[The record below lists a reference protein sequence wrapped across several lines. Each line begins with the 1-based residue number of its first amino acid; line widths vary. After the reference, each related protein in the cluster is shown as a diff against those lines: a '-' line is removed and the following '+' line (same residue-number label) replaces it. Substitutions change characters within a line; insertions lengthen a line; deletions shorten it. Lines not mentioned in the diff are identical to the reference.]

1 MTMQRLDCELRS
13 AELDGN
19 TLKGVA
25 HVTGQRAKVGG
36 QYEEFSATAFD
47 EVLNRSDTDVRA
59 FYNHNTD
66 MLLGRQSN
74 GTLKLSM
81 EEGGLAFSIDL
92 PNTSY
97 GNDIRELV
105 KRGDLNQASF
115 GFLPGKF
122 DLGRAPDGLQVRRHT
137 SVRELIDV
145 SPVPLPAFSG
155 TSVEL
160 RSRQDAESVGSQLVR
175 ARARVAF
182 NREK

>member
-1 MTMQRLDCELRS
+1 MDRLNVELRS
-13 AELDGN
+13 ASLDGN

-25 HVTGQRAKVGG
+25 HVTGQRALVNGR
-36 QYEEFSATAFD
+36 YEEFSAEAFN
-47 EVLNRSDTDVRA
+47 EVMNRSDTDVRA

-74 GTLKLSM
+74 GTLRLEM
-81 EEGGLAFSIDL
+81 EDGGLAFSIDL

-105 KRGDLNQASF
+105 KRGDLDQASF

-122 DLGRAPDGLQVRRHT
+122 EFDKASDGIQIRRHT

-155 TSVEL
+155 TSVQL
-160 RSRQDAESVGSQLVR
+160 RSRLDQPETVGSQTAR

-182 NREK
+182 KTFGV